1 MTMSLRTLIAAVAIG
16 SCLPLVGCEVKVDND
31 DGVLEP
37 AGPDRKVD
45 VDIDV
50 DRK

>member
-1 MTMSLRTLIAAVAIG
+1 MTVTIRTLIAALAIG
-16 SCLPLVGCEVKVDND
+16 SCFPLVGCEVKVDND